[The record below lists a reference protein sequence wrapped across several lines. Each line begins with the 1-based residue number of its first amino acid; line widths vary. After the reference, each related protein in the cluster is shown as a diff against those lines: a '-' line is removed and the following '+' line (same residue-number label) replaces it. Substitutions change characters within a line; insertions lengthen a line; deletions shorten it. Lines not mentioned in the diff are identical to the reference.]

1 MIIFLS
7 GMQIKRLSHA
17 NQTSPP
23 TPEEGGL
30 VFYLSSWLGDFL
42 AGPPSPRVGV
52 TPIKNPHCASTICDV
67 IF

>member
-1 MIIFLS
+1 
-7 GMQIKRLSHA
+7 MQIKRLFKRGGA
-17 NQTSPP
+17 PP
-23 TPEEGGL
+23 PEEGGL

-52 TPIKNPHCASTICDV
+52 TLIKNPHCASTICDV